1 MKKYPSSFKARV
13 VLETLKNEKTLS
25 QIASEARID
34 PKNIQNWK
42 KELLENIEL
51 VFDKEKAVTGYKE
64 QVREKERQIDALYKQ
79 NGKLNLMLEW
89 AKKKSEEYGLP
100 VPQGDSYLEQIS

>member
-1 MKKYPSSFKARV
+1 MSRRKMKKYPSSFKARV

-42 KELLENIEL
+42 KELLENG
-51 VFDKEKAVTGYKE
+51 VFNYMNFYNYKRPHSSLANLTPVEVYEANKE
-64 QVREKERQIDALYKQ
+64 VRETKQ
-79 NGKLNLMLEW
+79 QNRKLVLQN
-89 AKKKSEEYGLP
+89 A
-100 VPQGDSYLEQIS
+100 V